1 MHLKL
6 ILIISL
12 TISCASCAVVR
23 KNNVVIATS
32 STTSAPWLQK
42 LDDTIGCYGGKSKF
56 FEVYSNY
63 SIDSTLP
70 NFFDYFT
77 ALKIAK
83 NIPNA
88 NSCCLK
94 CGASGPYSK
103 CIGFDFNAQLNTCQM
118 YSVNSEEVYYIEDGN
133 KFYYT
138 LYHGQAA
145 FLTGYNNESI
155 NYVLPQSNHYS
166 AVYVDGTGVFNGIS

>member
-12 TISCASCAVVR
+12 TISCALCAVVR

-94 CGASGPYSK
+94 CGVSGPYSS
-103 CIGFDFNAQLNTCQM
+103 CIGFDFNSQTNICQM
-118 YSVNSEEVYYIEDGN
+118 YAIKLIKVVEDG
-133 KFYYT
+133 YT
-138 LYHGQAA
+138 YTEPAAQAA
-145 FLTGYNNESI
+145 FLTGYTIGFS
-155 NYVLPQSNHYS
+155 YVVQNQNDWTG
-166 AVYVDGTGVFNGIS
+166 VYVDGTGDKIGIA

>member
-94 CGASGPYSK
+94 CGVSGPYSK
-103 CIGFDFNAQLNTCQM
+103 CIGFDFNSQTNICQM
-118 YSVNSEEVYYIEDGN
+118 YAIKLIKVVEDG
-133 KFYYT
+133 YT
-138 LYHGQAA
+138 YTEPAAQAA
-145 FLTGYNNESI
+145 FLTGYTIGFS
-155 NYVLPQSNHYS
+155 YVVQNQNDWTG
-166 AVYVDGTGVFNGIS
+166 VYVDGTGDKIGIA